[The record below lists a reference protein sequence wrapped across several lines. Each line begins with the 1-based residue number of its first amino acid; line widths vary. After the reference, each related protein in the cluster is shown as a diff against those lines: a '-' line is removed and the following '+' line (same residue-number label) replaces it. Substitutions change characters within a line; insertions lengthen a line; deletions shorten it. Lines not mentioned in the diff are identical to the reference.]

1 MPTSTGNREN
11 CSANGTSSWITGV
24 VDQPG
29 TDRSE
34 QTTPQRT
41 LAAAADHH
49 HLSLFGQVDKCWH
62 GHRKE
67 QFTVDLGARA
77 VLGAVFDD
85 LDRVGDD
92 LPAVVFLPLAV
103 LFGKE

>member
-1 MPTSTGNREN
+1 MSASLQACKATNSTPRQEASSNAIAVANSDAGEPSMPTSTGNREN

-49 HLSLFGQVDKCWH
+49 H
-62 GHRKE
+62 
-67 QFTVDLGARA
+67 
-77 VLGAVFDD
+77 
-85 LDRVGDD
+85 
-92 LPAVVFLPLAV
+92 
-103 LFGKE
+103 